1 MHRSVV
7 RGDFLAMIFA
17 TAAVAA
23 VATISEDFGQGV
35 GGRVLSSS
43 SPHASQSEPPVSRVK
58 KPCVYHILS
67 HLAATGPIFL
77 FLLSAKAR
85 LQNNN
90 NNGEP

>member
-35 GGRVLSSS
+35 GGRVLLLS
-43 SPHASQSEPPVSRVK
+43 HANQSEPPVSRVK

-77 FLLSAKAR
+77 FLLLAKAR